1 MSCSMS
7 LQNQL
12 HQLDFWI
19 CHELRWTR
27 TLKSNTA
34 HLQWAP
40 LPEFST
46 SFWPQQLTCHLL
58 PTDEGPN
65 NSDWSNM
72 EIVSGLALLGR
83 RSISLKIL
91 LKNETVQNQAVI
103 VKEMLNFNYDFCI
116 AKLCPSRLQTNAWVS
131 SLSADHRSVLLLG
144 KQDRTKDLAKSEV
157 PTGAE

>member
-83 RSISLKIL
+83 RSIASHSKYCLKMRQFKTKQSSSKKCWISIMIFAL
-91 LKNETVQNQAVI
+91 PNSVHPDCRRMRELAVCPLTTVP
-103 VKEMLNFNYDFCI
+103 FCSWENKI
-116 AKLCPSRLQTNAWVS
+116 GQRI
-131 SLSADHRSVLLLG
+131 
-144 KQDRTKDLAKSEV
+144 
-157 PTGAE
+157 